1 MAEFNSLADILV
13 SAPCKDGKNV
23 ECIKAGLWFPSLG
36 ATSLVI
42 LKYGSCKK
50 IILVENLETQLF

>member
-23 ECIKAGLWFPSLG
+23 ECIKAGLWLPSLG

-50 IILVENLETQLF
+50 IILVENL